1 MEKRKGLQAALAYVQ
16 QGKLDKAI
24 AEYEAILR
32 TDAKN
37 PNVLNALGDLSA
49 RIGNKAEAIGYFKR
63 LGEAYRVDGLFV
75 RAISVY
81 KKVLKL
87 DPLNLEASLSCA
99 DMYAEQGITPE
110 AKMQYQGLLDQFLRK
125 GDVPGALEICEKLI
139 RLEPG
144 QQATIA
150 KAAGVLARP
159 GRAEQLLPKLQAI
172 EERFVA
178 AGQTQDIRQVYVKAA
193 ELLRTQRREADA
205 RFYTERLHY
214 LDPAKAAAKI
224 DEALEAVFPGGEE
237 RSTLEILPGPA
248 EEPEPSP
255 ALELTQD
262 IGGWLDRKEDVVAE
276 EHLAP
281 DESEALQI
289 FPSAGEVDTGDE
301 AEPATIELNPEET
314 LGDLSGLV
322 ERPAE
327 PVTRRV
333 APQKLAEE
341 LQEARF
347 YLKQGMAQ
355 EARVILQGILRRDP
369 EQAVAQQ
376 LLAEVDRLAPAP
388 REEPPVRPRR
398 EGPVFRVTDAKAP
411 SGEYVDLAGELSQE
425 LDREE
430 TPLPPGLE
438 PEVKRMLHELEQGI
452 RNQLEVTDYETH
464 YNLGIAYKDLEL
476 YDSAIGELRL
486 AANDFTYRVRCAGL
500 LGLCFLAKGEPE
512 PAVEEL
518 LKGLAAT
525 QAGTEERWGILYD
538 LATAYEAFGN
548 PQKALESLLAVQNE
562 MPKFRDVRARIRDL
576 RDRLGPGGGP
586 SQKGKR

>member
-262 IGGWLDRKEDVVAE
+262 IGGWLDRKEDVAAE
-276 EHLAP
+276 ERLVP

-301 AEPATIELNPEET
+301 AEPATIELNPEES
-314 LGDLSGLV
+314 LEDLSGLV
-322 ERPAE
+322 ERPA
-327 PVTRRV
+327 TRRV

-430 TPLPPGLE
+430 TRLPPGLE

>member
-110 AKMQYQGLLDQFLRK
+110 AKMQYHGLLDQFLRK

-262 IGGWLDRKEDVVAE
+262 IGGWLDRKEDVAAE
-276 EHLAP
+276 ERLAP

>member
-1 MEKRKGLQAALAYVQ
+1 MEKRKGLQAALVYVQ

-125 GDVPGALEICEKLI
+125 GDVPSALEVCEKLI

-178 AGQTQDIRQVYVKAA
+178 AGQTQDIRQVYEKAV

-205 RFYTERLHY
+205 RFFTERLHY
-214 LDPAKAAAKI
+214 LDPAKAAAKF
-224 DEALEAVFPGGEE
+224 DEALSAVFPSGEE
-237 RSTLEILPGPA
+237 RSAEILPAPA
-248 EEPEPSP
+248 EELEPSP

-262 IGGWLDRKEDVVAE
+262 IGGWVDRKEDVAAE

-289 FPSAGEVDTGDE
+289 FPSAGEVDAGDE

-314 LGDLSGLV
+314 LEDLSGLV

-355 EARVILQGILRRDP
+355 EARVILQRILRRDP

-376 LLAEVDRLAPAP
+376 LLAEVDGLAPAP
-388 REEPPVRPRR
+388 QEAPPVRPSRA
-398 EGPVFRVTDAKAP
+398 GAVFRVTDPTIP
-411 SGEYVDLAGELSQE
+411 SGEYVDFAGEISQE

-576 RDRLGPGGGP
+576 RDRLGPDGGP

>member
-262 IGGWLDRKEDVVAE
+262 IGGWLDRKEDVAAE
-276 EHLAP
+276 ERLAP

-301 AEPATIELNPEET
+301 AEPATIALNPEET

>member
-262 IGGWLDRKEDVVAE
+262 IGGWLDRKEDVAAE

>member
-262 IGGWLDRKEDVVAE
+262 IGGWLDRKEDVAAE
-276 EHLAP
+276 ERLVP

-301 AEPATIELNPEET
+301 AEPATIALNPEET

>member
-262 IGGWLDRKEDVVAE
+262 IGGWLDRKEDVAAE
-276 EHLAP
+276 ERLVP

-430 TPLPPGLE
+430 TRLPPGLE

>member
-262 IGGWLDRKEDVVAE
+262 IGGWLDRKEDVAAE
-276 EHLAP
+276 ERLAP